1 MKTMTLAAIA
11 ALTLTTAAHADT
23 FATAAVKGE
32 PKGKTILTTDAC
44 TLALDPVV
52 LGTTAGNLAGM
63 RRAFYYTDAGATE
76 EGCWRHDAGTV
87 LLAWPASKLLR
98 RWPIANFKLAERKAD
113 AWEVLR

>member
-1 MKTMTLAAIA
+1 MKTAIITAVLAA
-11 ALTLTTAAHADT
+11 TLTTAAHADT

-44 TLALDPVV
+44 TLALDAVA
-52 LGTTAGNLAGM
+52 LGTTAGNLTGM

-98 RWPIANFKLAERKAD
+98 RWPIANFKLAERKSD

>member
-1 MKTMTLAAIA
+1 MKTAIITAVLAA
-11 ALTLTTAAHADT
+11 TLTTAAHADT

-44 TLALDPVV
+44 ALALDAVA
-52 LGTTAGNLAGM
+52 LGTTAGNLTGM

>member
-1 MKTMTLAAIA
+1 MKTAIITAVLAA
-11 ALTLTTAAHADT
+11 TLTTTTHADT

-52 LGTTAGNLAGM
+52 LGTTAGNLTGM

-98 RWPIANFKLAERKAD
+98 RWPIANFKLAERKSD

>member
-1 MKTMTLAAIA
+1 MKTAIITAVLAA
-11 ALTLTTAAHADT
+11 TLTTAAHADT

-52 LGTTAGNLAGM
+52 LGTTAGNLTGM

-98 RWPIANFKLAERKAD
+98 RWPIANFKLAERKD
-113 AWEVLR
+113 NAWEVLR

>member
-1 MKTMTLAAIA
+1 MKTITLAAVLA
-11 ALTLTTAAHADT
+11 ATLTTTTHADT

-32 PKGKTILTTDAC
+32 SKGKTILTTDAC
-44 TLALDPVV
+44 TLTLDAVA

-87 LLAWPASKLLR
+87 LLVGLL
-98 RWPIANFKLAERKAD
+98 
-113 AWEVLR
+113 VLQTL